1 MDNENYELFLTT
13 ILELLLKDDS
23 HCQLTMVMF
32 EMTKQILD
40 ETAMPFSV
48 GI

>member
-1 MDNENYELFLTT
+1 MDNENDELFLTP

-23 HCQLTMVMF
+23 HCQLTIARF

-40 ETAMPFSV
+40 ETAVPFSV